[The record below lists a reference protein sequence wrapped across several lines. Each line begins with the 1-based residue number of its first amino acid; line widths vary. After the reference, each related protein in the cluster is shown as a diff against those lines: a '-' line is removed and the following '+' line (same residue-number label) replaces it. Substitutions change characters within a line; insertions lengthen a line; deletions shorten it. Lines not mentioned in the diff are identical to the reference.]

1 MADFFADP
9 GAWFDQAGNDI
20 AKFFDGDK
28 AVESDNAAESDNA
41 DKIAD
46 VISPLLEGGE
56 GDDDLYGGTGMDFLF
71 GWGGN
76 DILDGQQGNDL
87 LMGGPGNDSLTGGS
101 GADIFQL
108 SQGLDVITD
117 FKLSENDCIEVGA
130 LWVFDLGQINIQEY
144 DIGGIGKT
152 TLLTN
157 FFGDS
162 VIVHGAPGIDVYN
175 SIEMDYEGQCKLVA
189 ENFEVLA

>member
-41 DKIAD
+41 DKISD
-46 VISPLLEGGE
+46 VIRPLLEGGE
-56 GDDDLYGGTGMDFLF
+56 GDDDLYGGTGGDFLF

-87 LMGGPGNDSLTGGS
+87 LNGGFGNDSFTGGS
-101 GADIFQL
+101 GADIFWL
-108 SQGLDVITD
+108 SQGQDVITD
-117 FKLSENDCIEVGA
+117 FKLTENDYIKAGA
-130 LWVFDLGQINIQEY
+130 LWGIGQINIHEY

-157 FFGDS
+157 TFGDT
-162 VIVHGAPGIDVYN
+162 VIIHGAPGIDVYN
-175 SIEMDYEGQCKLVA
+175 SIEMDYEGQYQLVA

>member
-9 GAWFDQAGNDI
+9 GAWFDQARNDI

-28 AVESDNAAESDNA
+28 ADENDNAAESDNA

-56 GDDDLYGGTGMDFLF
+56 GDDGLYGGTGMDFLF

-87 LMGGPGNDSLTGGS
+87 LEGGLGNDSLTGGS
-101 GADIFQL
+101 GADIFWL
-108 SQGLDVITD
+108 SQGQDVITD
-117 FKLSENDCIEVGA
+117 FKISENDYIKAGA
-130 LWVFDLGQINIQEY
+130 LWGIGQINIHEY

-157 FFGDS
+157 TFGDT
-162 VIVHGAPGIDVYN
+162 VIIHGAPGIDVYN
-175 SIEMDYEGQCKLVA
+175 SIEMDYEGQYQLVA